1 MATRKLMVDGDCKA
15 HFWLRPSTFRTPE
28 ARFEPWFREN
38 LKLEFK
44 WCVSDGV
51 LAALAHE
58 TTGPITSYPEGVN
71 ARFFVMAFVFLVLT
85 ATAQRTIGQSGTP
98 GLELRRLEFEGTR
111 FEVVTLDLRRAS
123 LEMQWKDAKGQP
135 YKTFQRLEMELSRS
149 NRRVLA
155 AMNAGI
161 FDTSFRPLGLH
172 IQQGRVLRDLNTRQR
187 GYGNFYLQPNG
198 VFMIGPNGARVL
210 PTSAYQR
217 EQPRVLEAT
226 QSGPML
232 VVNGKLHPA
241 FRQGSENQIVRN
253 GVGVES
259 ANRVH
264 LVLAVDPVNFYDFA
278 RFMRDGLNC
287 PNALYLDGNISSLNV
302 PGTEVIGDG
311 EFAGMLTVVAQ

>member
-1 MATRKLMVDGDCKA
+1 MMAL
-15 HFWLRPSTFRTPE
+15 L
-28 ARFEPWFREN
+28 
-38 LKLEFK
+38 
-44 WCVSDGV
+44 
-51 LAALAHE
+51 
-58 TTGPITSYPEGVN
+58 
-71 ARFFVMAFVFLVLT
+71 FLT
-85 ATAQRTIGQSGTP
+85 QTAQNTIGQAGTP
-98 GLELRRLEFEGTR
+98 GFELRRLEFEGAR
-111 FEVVTLDLRRAS
+111 YQVVTMDLRLVN
-123 LEMQWKDAKGQP
+123 LELRWKDAGNAP
-135 YKTFQRLEMELSRS
+135 YKTFQRLKTELSKR

-172 IQQGRVLRDLNTRQR
+172 VERGRVLHQLNARQR

-217 EQPRVLEAT
+217 EQPRTLEAT

-232 VVNGKLHPA
+232 VVNGQLNPE
-241 FRQGSENQIVRN
+241 FRQGSANQLVRN

-259 ANRVH
+259 ASRVH
-264 LVLAVDPVNFYDFA
+264 LVLAVDSVNFYDFA

-302 PGTEVIGDG
+302 SGTDVIGDG
-311 EFAGMLTVVAQ
+311 EFAGMLTVLPR